1 MSHKTVAHGGALSVG
16 LGLKGLLTVQLAVG
30 YEWFM
35 SGLTKVVRG
44 GFPSGLGADLQDNAA
59 AASPWYRW
67 FLEHVIIPNGQVVGY
82 LIEIAEVLTGAALIA
97 AALLWLLRW
106 QRLPSWGRSA
116 ALWSIVVA
124 AVAGIVMAVNFH
136 LSKGSTHPWIIP
148 REGFD
153 ESVDLDSL
161 LPFIQA
167 VFIWMSVASWL
178 SLRRV
183 ARGLHKI
190 NTSPTSHLHTAD
202 GS

>member
-1 MSHKTVAHGGALSVG
+1 MIVR
-16 LGLKGLLTVQLAVG
+16 
-30 YEWFM
+30 EP
-35 SGLTKVVRG
+35 VV
-44 GFPSGLGADLQDNAA
+44 
-59 AASPWYRW
+59 
-67 FLEHVIIPNGQVVGY
+67 IPNGQAFGY
-82 LIEIAEVLTGAALIA
+82 LIEIAELLTGVALIA
-97 AALLWLLRW
+97 AAVLWLLRW

-167 VFIWMSVASWL
+167 VFIWASVASWL
-178 SLRRV
+178 SLRR
-183 ARGLHKI
+183 AGQGLHRI
-190 NTSPTSHLHTAD
+190 NTSRTSHLHTVD
-202 GS
+202 RN